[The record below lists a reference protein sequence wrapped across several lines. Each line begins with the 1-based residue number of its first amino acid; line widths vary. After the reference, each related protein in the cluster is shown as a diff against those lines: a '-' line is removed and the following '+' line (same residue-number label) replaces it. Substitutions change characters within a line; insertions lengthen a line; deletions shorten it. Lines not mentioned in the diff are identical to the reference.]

1 VTTVG
6 ITGAS
11 GFIGKNLIVA
21 LERRKLHEIRRIDR
35 NAPLAEQLRGTDVLV
50 HLAGVNRVAAD
61 AEFVQGNIDYLRE
74 VCAAL
79 EATETN
85 PCVILASSIHAET
98 ATTPYGRS
106 KRAAE
111 EVLADFVQRSSG
123 GAKKRSAIV
132 YRLPN
137 VFGKWGRPHYNS
149 VVATFA
155 HAIARG
161 EPYEVHEPEKRL
173 RLVYVDDVVAE
184 FMRRCDSPP
193 SDGPLS
199 FAEVAPVHEIGL
211 GELARTF
218 ESFAANRRTN
228 HVPSFDDPLTR
239 KLFATFTANLD
250 PTNIVY
256 ALTERSDA
264 RGRLAEIIKSEHA
277 GQIFVSV
284 TRPGA
289 FRGNHFHDTKVEKFL
304 VLQGS
309 AAVDFEDMSTH
320 ATFRVTTSGDR
331 WEVIDIPPGASHR
344 IVNLGSD
351 DLIVLFWACEVFDP
365 ERPDTY
371 PAQVTIPNA

>member
-11 GFIGKNLIVA
+11 GFIGRNLGVA
-21 LERRKLHEIRRIDR
+21 LERAGSHEIRRVER
-35 NAPLAEQLRGTDVLV
+35 NAPLAEQLRGIDVLV

-61 AEFVQGNIDYLRE
+61 AEFVQGNVEFLRE

-85 PCVILASSIHAET
+85 PCVILASSIHAES
-98 ATTPYGRS
+98 AATPYGRS
-106 KRAAE
+106 KRDAE
-111 EVLADFVQRSSG
+111 EVLADFVRGSRGAKQRS
-123 GAKKRSAIV
+123 AVV

-137 VFGKWGRPHYNS
+137 VFGKWGRPRYNS

-155 HAIARG
+155 YAVARG
-161 EPYEVHEPEKRL
+161 EPYEVHDPDKIL
-173 RLVYVDDVVAE
+173 PLVYVDDVVKE
-184 FMRRCDSPP
+184 FVERCAAPA
-193 SDGPLS
+193 SDGSLS
-199 FAEVAPVHEIGL
+199 FGTVEPVHRMSV

-218 ESFAANRRTN
+218 EAFAAGRRTN
-228 HVPSFDDPLTR
+228 HVPSFEDPLVR
-239 KLFATFTANLD
+239 KLFATFAANLD
-250 PTNIVY
+250 PAGIVY
-256 ALTERSDA
+256 PLTERSDA
-264 RGRLAEIIKSEHA
+264 RGRLAEIIKSVHA
-277 GQIFVSV
+277 GQIFVSI

-304 VLQGS
+304 VLKGS
-309 AAVDFEDMSTH
+309 AAVEFEDVSSH
-320 ATFRVTTSGDR
+320 ATFRVTTSGER
-331 WEVIDIPPGASHR
+331 WEVIDIPPGAAHR
-344 IVNLGSD
+344 IVNVGSD